1 MKHKNEVMQRMQRFV
16 AGPLRDE
23 LGYRQKKFTLEA
35 TDLGIHSYVFFL
47 TFEGGPPLVVKAIT
61 SKKRFRS
68 LVQCT
73 EHLSQKD
80 VRVPQILYAHEDRR
94 IFPWDRMHVICEEQ
108 IVGRTM
114 FEMQP
119 TEVPVPEIARF
130 FFRMHSMKRETWG
143 KIDEAHKDGL
153 HEHFMAKAREKLKQ
167 WQQHDPACESS
178 FAGNCVGWMKTQ
190 QKIIQDISSFSISHG
205 DPNPGNIM
213 YSTDG
218 EIVLLDVGHLRYFP
232 RALDYYQLL
241 IHFCQDREELIRRF
255 EENYFTGMSQEEK
268 RVFDESHLFF
278 KISVLIDFG
287 ETLAVR
293 LTATERKHPWHE
305 EFTVNL
311 GKIRRAIEEIIES

>member
-1 MKHKNEVMQRMQRFV
+1 MQRMQRFV

-23 LGYRQKKFTLEA
+23 LGCRQKKFILEA

-47 TFEGGPPLVVKAIT
+47 TFEGGPPLVIKAIT
-61 SKKRFRS
+61 SRKRFRS

-94 IFPWDRMHVICEEQ
+94 ILSWSRMHVICEER
-108 IVGRTM
+108 IVGKTM

-130 FFRMHSMKRETWG
+130 FFRMHGIKRETWG

-153 HEHFMAKAREKLKQ
+153 HQYFMAKARDKLKQ
-167 WQQHDPACESS
+167 WQRHDPACASS
-178 FAGNCVGWMKTQ
+178 FAGNCLGWMKKQ
-190 QKIIQDISSFSISHG
+190 QKIIQEISSFSLSHG

-213 YSTDG
+213 YSADG
-218 EIVLLDVGHLRYFP
+218 DIVLLDVGHLRYSP

-241 IHFCQDREELIRRF
+241 IHFCQDHEELIKRF
-255 EENYFTGMSQEEK
+255 AEHYFAGVSNEERG
-268 RVFDESHLFF
+268 VFDAAHLFF
-278 KISVLIDFG
+278 KLSVLIDFG
-287 ETLAVR
+287 QNLAAR
-293 LTATERKHPWHE
+293 LTATEQKHPWYE
-305 EFTVNL
+305 EFTANL
-311 GKIRRAIEEIIES
+311 GKIRRAIDEIIKNH

>member
-47 TFEGGPPLVVKAIT
+47 TFEGGPPLVIKAIT

-94 IFPWDRMHVICEEQ
+94 IFPWDKMHVICEEQ

-130 FFRMHSMKRETWG
+130 FFRMHSIKREAWG
-143 KIDEAHKDGL
+143 KIAEAQKEGL
-153 HEHFMAKAREKLKQ
+153 HEHFMAKARDKLKQ
-167 WQQHDPACESS
+167 WQQHSPACDSS
-178 FAGNCVGWMKTQ
+178 FAGNCLGWMKTQ
-190 QKIIQDISSFSISHG
+190 HKMVQDISSFSISHG

-255 EENYFTGMSQEEK
+255 EENYFAGVSQEEK
-268 RVFDESHLFF
+268 R
-278 KISVLIDFG
+278 SV
-287 ETLAVR
+287 
-293 LTATERKHPWHE
+293 
-305 EFTVNL
+305 
-311 GKIRRAIEEIIES
+311 